1 MEVLAPHSLPDLVQ
15 VLQDVGTVAAEPPPT
30 DGPLPG
36 RACSASLMCQLTSKR
51 GAKGTLRPLD
61 ALLVAQVRQTAR
73 PILPAPVRFLYRVHS
88 PVNRGSRRTQPHRC
102 HHPRRNQGLITPP
115 PPTDRPPN
123 GLTTASTDPLVR
135 LFSVLHMPYP
145 APLSENS
152 PQRGPVELS
161 FGESPRITGCPEV
174 SKKCPTRS
182 RPAGTARFHRERYLR
197 TTVEM
202 TGF

>member
-1 MEVLAPHSLPDLVQ
+1 LEVLAPHALPDLVQ

-115 PPTDRPPN
+115 SQPRAPRAMRINASKAKPAASIP
-123 GLTTASTDPLVR
+123 GACAELTTP
-135 LFSVLHMPYP
+135 
-145 APLSENS
+145 
-152 PQRGPVELS
+152 
-161 FGESPRITGCPEV
+161 TGLPEV
-174 SKKCPTRS
+174 LALLGDYPS
-182 RPAGTARFHRERYLR
+182 PAVPLP
-197 TTVEM
+197 
-202 TGF
+202 

>member
-1 MEVLAPHSLPDLVQ
+1 
-15 VLQDVGTVAAEPPPT
+15 
-30 DGPLPG
+30 
-36 RACSASLMCQLTSKR
+36 
-51 GAKGTLRPLD
+51 
-61 ALLVAQVRQTAR
+61 
-73 PILPAPVRFLYRVHS
+73 
-88 PVNRGSRRTQPHRC
+88 
-102 HHPRRNQGLITPP
+102 
-115 PPTDRPPN
+115 
-123 GLTTASTDPLVR
+123 
-135 LFSVLHMPYP
+135 VLHMPYP